1 MIRPTVSSV
10 QVSAYTIPTDFPESD
25 GTMAWNETTI
35 VVVRLAAGGSE
46 GLGYSYADA
55 AAGQLIRGKLGEL
68 VVGMDPMNIP
78 GAWRRMQEAVRNLG
92 RPGIAAHAIAA
103 VDVALWDLKA
113 RLLGLPLADLF
124 GRVHPGVAVYG
135 SGGFTSYPEAR
146 LCDQLAGWVE
156 AGIGAVKM
164 KVGREPESDGGR
176 VAAARRA
183 IGDAAE
189 LFVDA
194 NGAYARKQALDKA
207 AAFAGHGV
215 SWFEEPVSSDDL
227 EGLRLIRDRAPPGM
241 AITAGEYG
249 YDPIYFRRMLEAGAV
264 DILQADATRCL
275 GISGVLRAGALC
287 EAFSIPL
294 SAHTAPS
301 LHLHPFC
308 ALPRAHTLE
317 FFHDHVRIEQML
329 FDGAPIPREGILYPG
344 DRPGLGL
351 ELKESDG
358 EPYAV

>member
-1 MIRPTVSSV
+1 M
-10 QVSAYTIPTDFPESD
+10 SAYRIPTDFPESD
-25 GTMAWNETTI
+25 GTIAWNDTTI
-35 VVVRLAAGGSE
+35 VVVRLAAGSCE

-55 AAGQLIRGKLGEL
+55 AAAELIRGELGET
-68 VVGMDPMNIP
+68 VEGMDPMNIP
-78 GAWRRMQEAVRNLG
+78 RAWQRMQEAVRNLG
-92 RPGIAAHAIAA
+92 RPGVAAHAIAA

-113 RLLGLPLADLF
+113 KLLELPLADLL
-124 GRVHPGVAVYG
+124 GRVHDGIAVYG

-146 LCDQLAGWVE
+146 LCEQLARWVRD
-156 AGIGAVKM
+156 GIGRVKM
-164 KVGREPESDGGR
+164 KVGREPEADVAR

-183 IGDAAE
+183 IGDAPG
-189 LFVDA
+189 LYVDA
-194 NGAYARKQALDKA
+194 NGAYGRKQALDKA
-207 AAFAGHGV
+207 SAFAGHGV

-227 EGLRLIRDRAPPGM
+227 AGLRLMRDRAAPPI
-241 AITAGEYG
+241 AVTAGEYG
-249 YDPIYFRRMLEAGAV
+249 YDSVYFRRMMEAGAV

-308 ALPRAHTLE
+308 ALPAAHTLE
-317 FFHDHVRIEQML
+317 YFHDHVRIEQLL
-329 FDGAPIPREGILYPG
+329 FAGAPVPRDGILYPG
-344 DRPGLGL
+344 ERPGLGL

-358 EPYAV
+358 ERYAL